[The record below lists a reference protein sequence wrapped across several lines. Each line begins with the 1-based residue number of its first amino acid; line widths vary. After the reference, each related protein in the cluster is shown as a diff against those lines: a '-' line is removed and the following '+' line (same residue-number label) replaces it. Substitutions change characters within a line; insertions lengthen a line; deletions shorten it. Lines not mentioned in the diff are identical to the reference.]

1 MLKHIFNIYNI
12 YSVEMTSEK
21 NTNYKVSGILNLRL
35 KRWQ

>member
-1 MLKHIFNIYNI
+1 
-12 YSVEMTSEK
+12 MTSEK